1 MTSQFSNLPFEICNL
16 LSRRSGPR
24 PSQLVPLPRA
34 YRGSAGRVSEMG
46 SLAVALAI
54 LSVLAAAEVIL
65 PSAAGS
71 QAGRGAAP
79 MIGAAAVG
87 FELKT
92 LDGQRVRLET
102 FSGRPLIMNFFAS
115 WCDPCREEMP
125 LINALASKADENGY
139 AVLGV
144 AIQDRRAWVM
154 EFAREAGVVFPVAL
168 DLNSKVQRAYRVL
181 GPPTTFFIDAQGV
194 IRDIVMGPVT
204 PDRAHRALEKAGVPR
219 SVLAGP

>member
-1 MTSQFSNLPFEICNL
+1 MKT
-16 LSRRSGPR
+16 PR
-24 PSQLVPLPRA
+24 WQARCLIR
-34 YRGSAGRVSEMG
+34 
-46 SLAVALAI
+46 LAI
-54 LSVLAAAEVIL
+54 VLAFLCLVVAVEAIL
-65 PSAAGS
+65 QPAAGWAEGGP
-71 QAGRGAAP
+71 QAGQGAAP
-79 MIGAAAVG
+79 VIGAAAVG

-92 LDGQRVRLET
+92 LDGRPVRLEK
-102 FSGRPLIMNFFAS
+102 FRGRPLIMNFFAS
-115 WCDPCREEMP
+115 WCDPCHEEMP

-168 DLNSKVQRAYRVL
+168 DRNRKVQRAYRVL

-194 IRDIVMGPVT
+194 IRDIVLGPVT
-204 PDRAHRALEKAGVPR
+204 PDRARQAMEKAGVPR

>member
-1 MTSQFSNLPFEICNL
+1 MKTQRWQA
-16 LSRRSGPR
+16 RRVIR
-24 PSQLVPLPRA
+24 
-34 YRGSAGRVSEMG
+34 
-46 SLAVALAI
+46 LAI
-54 LSVLAAAEVIL
+54 APLLFWAAVEVIL

-71 QAGRGAAP
+71 QAWQDAAP

-92 LDGQRVRLET
+92 LDGEPLRLEK
-102 FSGRPLIMNFFAS
+102 FRGRPLIMNFFAS
-115 WCDPCREEMP
+115 WCDPCWEEMP

-168 DLNSKVQRAYRVL
+168 DRSSKVQRAYRVL

-194 IRDIVMGPVT
+194 IRDIVIGPVT
-204 PDRAHRALEKAGVPR
+204 PERAHQAMEKAGVR
-219 SVLAGP
+219 K